1 MNITNNA
8 IVSMKYAVTSPSGE
22 VLETSGDDPIWYL
35 HGADQLL
42 PGLEKVL
49 ESKTIGDE
57 VEVDLGPEEAFGA
70 HEPELIS
77 KVPRSELDL
86 PEEAFVVGNE
96 LELEDDTGSAFV
108 TITEIAEDMI
118 TIDGNH
124 PLAGR
129 AVKFK
134 VEVLEVREATESELE
149 HGHPHPPGTDHDH
162 A

>member
-8 IVSMKYAVTSPSGE
+8 IVSMLYAVTSPSGE
-22 VLETSGDDPIWYL
+22 VLETSGDEPIWYL

-49 ESKTIGDE
+49 ESKTVGDK
-57 VEVDLGPEEAFGA
+57 VEVDLSPAEAFGE
-70 HEPELIS
+70 HEEELVS
-77 KVPRSELDL
+77 KVPRSELEL

-96 LELEDDTGSAFV
+96 LELEDDTGSAIV
-108 TITEIAEDMI
+108 TITEIDEDVV
-118 TIDGNH
+118 TLDGNH

-129 AVKFK
+129 AVTFK